1 MAQFFINRPIF
12 AWVISIIVML
22 AGLMSITTLP
32 LEQYPD
38 IAPPRVSINATY
50 TGASAKTVED
60 SVTQVIEQQLKGLDR
75 LLYMRGTSNSSGGSN
90 IQLTFEAGTNIDVAQ
105 MQVQNKLQQAMS
117 RLPQQVQSRGVTV
130 TKGGNDFLMIVSM
143 YSADGSASAVDVGD
157 YITSSLV
164 DVISRIDGVG
174 EVQTLGTG
182 YALRIWL
189 DPDKLRKF
197 ALMPS
202 DVNSAI
208 TAQNA
213 QVSAGQLGALPAT
226 AGQQLNATI
235 TARSKLQ
242 SVEQFENV
250 VLKADTDGAVVRLKD
265 VARVELGA
273 ENLTVRSL
281 LGGRPGAGMG
291 VVLADGANAVA
302 VAEAVNA
309 KIAELQPLF
318 PNQLQT
324 FVSYDTT
331 PFVSASIEE
340 VVKAL
345 IEAMILVVLVIYIFL
360 QNFRATLIPAIA
372 VPVVLLGTFGVL
384 SVAGYSIN
392 TLTMFA
398 LVLAIGLLVDD
409 AIVVV
414 ENVERVMSEEGL
426 SPKEATKK
434 SMAEITPALVG
445 IALVLSAVF
454 IPMAFFGGSTGVI
467 YRQFSITIVSAMV
480 LSVLVALTLTPALC
494 ATLLKPI
501 PKGQHSPHGA
511 PRQGVMGWFDRF
523 FAGFNRRFDSGADR
537 YQGIVGKIVRRGKR
551 SLVVYALILVVVG
564 VLFTRLPTSFLPD
577 EDQASLSVQITLPPG
592 SSNARLQ
599 PIIDQVQDYF
609 SKQPDVVSIN
619 LITGQS
625 GDQSSARAFVKLKD
639 WADRPG
645 KNQTAA
651 ALGRRATADLSKIRD
666 ARIFVQLPPAVRG
679 LGANAGFNF
688 HLKDLN
694 GLGHDALVQARDKV
708 VQMLGQRPEVANV
721 RSNNLD
727 DTPQFAVDIDDAK
740 AGALS
745 LQTNAIDSTLSS
757 AMGGTYINDFLNNG
771 RVKRVYMQGDAEF
784 RMLPEDINRWSVRN
798 TAGQMVEFPAFSSTR
813 WTYGSPQL
821 QRYNGSSSY
830 EFVGDAAPGISSGDA
845 MGAVEAVM
853 AEMPPGIGYEWTGA
867 SLQERISGSQAPLL
881 YAISI
886 LFVFLCLAALYES
899 WSVPFSVILVVPLG
913 ILGALLFTSTRG
925 LSNDVYF
932 QVGLLTTVGLSSKNA
947 ILIVEFA
954 KQLQEQGKSVI
965 EATLM
970 AVRQRLRPIL
980 MTSLAFG
987 FGVLPLAIGTGAGAG
1002 GRQAIGTAVLGG
1014 MLVGTALGIFFVPLF
1029 FVLIRGYLER
1039 RRQAKSGGT
1048 DAGEGGDAATGE
1060 QRALEV
1066 NPEPPLLPPPAAT
1079 EGGRP

>member
-1 MAQFFINRPIF
+1 MARFFIDRPIF
-12 AWVISIIVML
+12 AWVLSIIVML
-22 AGLMSITTLP
+22 AGLMSIRSLP

-60 SVTQVIEQQLKGLDR
+60 SVTQVIEQQMTGLDN
-75 LLYMRGTSNSSGGSN
+75 LLYLQGTSNSSGISRT
-90 IQLTFEAGTNIDVAQ
+90 QLTFNAGTDIDVAQ

-117 RLPQQVQSRGVTV
+117 RLPQAVQSRGVTV

-143 YSADGSASAVDVGD
+143 YSADGSADAVDVGD
-157 YITSSLV
+157 YITSNLI

-182 YALRIWL
+182 YAMRIWL
-189 DPDKLRKF
+189 DPDKLRKY

-202 DVNSAI
+202 DVNSALV
-208 TAQNA
+208 AQNA

-226 AGQQLNATI
+226 SQQQLNATI
-235 TARSKLQ
+235 TARSKLRTAD
-242 SVEQFENV
+242 QFRAV
-250 VLKADTDGAVVRLKD
+250 VLRATADGAVVRLQD

-281 LGGRPGAGMG
+281 LNGRPGAGMG
-291 VVLADGANAVA
+291 VVLADGANAVR

-309 KIAELQPLF
+309 KVAELKPLF
-318 PNQLQT
+318 PNQLET

-331 PFVSASIEE
+331 PFVSASIDE

-345 IEAMILVVLVIYIFL
+345 LEAMLLVVVVMYVFL

-384 SVAGYSIN
+384 SVFGYSIN
-392 TLTMFA
+392 TLTMFGM
-398 LVLAIGLLVDD
+398 VLAIGLLVDD

-426 SPKEATKK
+426 SPKEATRK
-434 SMAEITPALVG
+434 SMDEITPALVG

-501 PKGQHSPHGA
+501 EKGAHTSHAA
-511 PRQGVMGWFDRF
+511 PRRGLMGGVDRF
-523 FAGFNRRFDSGADR
+523 FAGFNRRFDSTADR
-537 YQGIVGKIVRRGKR
+537 YQGFVGAIVRRGWR
-551 SLVVYALILVVVG
+551 SLAVYLAICIAMAVMFL
-564 VLFTRLPTSFLPD
+564 RLPTSFLPD
-577 EDQASLSVQITLPPG
+577 EDQGFVQVQITLPPG

-599 PIIDQVQDYF
+599 PILAQVQDYF
-609 SKQPDVVSIN
+609 TKQPDVVSIN
-619 LITGQS
+619 LLTGQN
-625 GDQSSARAFVKLKD
+625 GDQSSARAFVLLKP
-639 WADRPG
+639 WAERKG
-645 KNQTAA
+645 AEHSAA
-651 ALGRRATADLSKIRD
+651 AIARRGSRDLAAIRD
-666 ARIFVQLPPAVRG
+666 ARIFVVLPPAVRG

-688 HLKDLN
+688 YLKDQN
-694 GLGHDALVQARDKV
+694 GLGHEALVKARD
-708 VQMLGQRPEVANV
+708 QALQLLGQRPEMVNV
-721 RSNNLD
+721 RSNNLE
-727 DTPQFAVDIDDAK
+727 DTPEFAVDIDDAR

-745 LQTNAIDSTLSS
+745 LTTTAIDTTLSS
-757 AMGGTYINDFLNNG
+757 AMGGTYVNDFLNNG
-771 RVKRVYMQGDAEF
+771 RVKRVYMQGDTAF
-784 RMLPEDINRWSVRN
+784 RMLPADIGRWSVRN
-798 TAGQMVEFPAFSSTR
+798 TLGQMVPFGAFSTSR
-813 WTYGSPQL
+813 WSYGSPQL
-821 QRYNGSSSY
+821 VRYNGSPSY
-830 EFVGDAAPGISSGDA
+830 EFVGDAAAGVSSGAA
-845 MGAVEAVM
+845 MAAVEDVM
-853 AEMPPGIGYEWTGA
+853 RQMPQGIGYEFTGA
-867 SLQERISGSQAPLL
+867 SFQERLSGAQAPML

-913 ILGALLFTSTRG
+913 IVGALLFTGLRG
-925 LSNDVYF
+925 LTNDVYF

-954 KQLQEQGKSVI
+954 KQLQEQGKSVMD
-965 EATLM
+965 ATLE
-970 AVRQRLRPIL
+970 AVRLRLRPIL

-987 FGVLPLAIGTGAGAG
+987 FGVLPLALGTGAGAG
-1002 GRQAIGTAVLGG
+1002 GRQSIGTAVLGG
-1014 MLVGTALGIFFVPLF
+1014 MVVGTALGIFFVPLF
-1029 FVLIRGYLER
+1029 FVLIRGFIER
-1039 RRQAKSGGT
+1039 RSARRRET
-1048 DAGEGGDAATGE
+1048 
-1060 QRALEV
+1060 
-1066 NPEPPLLPPPAAT
+1066 PEPPPTGGETVAVAAS
-1079 EGGRP
+1079 GGR